1 MSNSNKVKKLWWLW
15 ALIGLVVVAAVVTVI
30 VIAGSKPS
38 QEAEAEVPEYKLYWN
53 VERTNYVALGI
64 SGATGRMPS
73 SDGYYY
79 MKLAVDGQQ
88 ERYMVEDYTLVN
100 QMEFMELMCLEFDEN
115 GVVIAALTP
124 EEAGYRIVADKYVV
138 ESVTDTQIVC
148 NTSVK
153 YKGMQATYELDEN
166 TAVYQIGDFEAM
178 MGVPGTVNVGDQ
190 VIVLED
196 SAGNVHTVYTFPY
209 VPPGDVYW
217 NIDRRWDS
225 TLRMTS
231 REPDGFG
238 YYIYDFAVNGQI
250 VTLKTKDKK
259 IADLID
265 KHASRSMG
273 ITLDEEG
280 NIAQILNAG
289 NYVCGG
295 GLLCN
300 NYKVTNITG
309 DEATFK
315 LGGNAYTEVLSKDC
329 KYFDVSGA
337 SSYIG
342 EPVDGIRIGDTVT
355 VLKDRRS
362 QVCLIFISGRMTDAD
377 VFWNVERNKVWNRTT
392 WTTNRKPA
400 ADGYYYIKLAGNG
413 EQVTVK
419 TRSYDIANL
428 VDSNVCWAVELDGD
442 EIVRA
447 VAAPNRYGGAMF
459 APYYVVTSLED
470 GKISAVNS
478 NGTVKTAKLSETCE
492 VYDVSSNATLVGMET
507 KVRVGD
513 TIYGLTD
520 LEGTVQYLFVTT
532 RAANGYIYWNVHR
545 QYDEK
550 TKETTRIPDA
560 EGYYHFEF
568 VVNGETKWLKTRSKA
583 IATKIDLVVTRARG
597 LVVDGDIILAVVAPN
612 ALEGYKGI
620 TPDVSW
626 ATVKSING
634 NQAVVI
640 KNGKEQVVTFSSWC
654 KFYDMT
660 NAYKDHRG
668 EETELRVGDVIVT
681 LKHEY
686 GKAWATYICGGRSA
700 AFNTDPTPC
709 GCGDGSWTTWDGTTP
724 LTTGH
729 YYLTQD
735 ITAPAGGW
743 TLKNG
748 TTYLRLDGHT
758 ISSDGRIFTIGDNA
772 NLYLCGHNG
781 GGTISGGSGDTK
793 SGAVIQCSS
802 TNGRIYAYNVDLVN
816 NGTGSA
822 TCENG
827 GVISV
832 SCFAELH
839 NVNIYG
845 GSVSRKGGNLAVM
858 PTGNLEMYG
867 GTVSGGVAKLDGG
880 NVLVTG
886 NAYFEDVTVVDG
898 ICPSGGNVSIT
909 AANKTAIINGCNI
922 RSSASD
928 GQGLF
933 LVSGTLEL
941 KGNIQITDHKDYDL
955 MLAGGAMLD
964 ITDMSSSSKV
974 GISMASPGVFAENT
988 NEQMKDCFESNDKAL
1003 GLVFENGSLSI
1014 ASNHSHC
1021 VCGGKL
1027 AGHSCTDTGFAAL
1040 TQEMFDSATANSV
1053 PVRVSGT
1060 TYRLSGGAYYLEENI
1075 TFGGQLIVSE
1085 ATSLC
1090 LNGKTITSSASRVLV
1105 VAGDTVSIGDC
1116 VGTGKVQGY
1125 KAATAASIL
1134 IQGSNGASGTQGTLS
1149 IYSGNIVGGQTTNS
1163 SSGQAANIHVYNGTL
1178 NVYGGTITG
1187 GKALG
1192 QGGNI
1197 LVAANQTMN
1206 IYGGTFIDGT
1216 ASAGNGIYV
1225 VAGAKVTLDGK
1236 ASIESIYLSG
1246 ASLIIKEM
1254 DTAKTVNLESSKTG
1268 VFAENVPADYS
1279 GCFKVSGKTVVYDS
1293 AAKTLSIGAA
1303 VVPPVEETHK
1313 HCLCS
1318 GTFAGHSCSN
1328 ITWEPLTEANLLSG
1342 NYKTDGSIYYYL
1354 TEDVQL
1360 TGSVTLAKKTLHLCL
1375 NGKTITAPATAR
1387 GFVLSGGT
1395 LDLTD
1400 CKQSGKLVGTTAK
1413 NGVCILVQGSS
1424 GGANGTKSTLNLY
1437 GGTVIGGAATAQGGA
1452 ICVSGGTMNMYGGK
1466 VEGGSAK
1473 TFGGAI
1479 FVDQTQVL
1487 NLYGGVVAS
1496 GTAGTKGKCV
1506 MGGANAKMTVGGSAQ
1521 IDELYV
1527 VSVNKI
1533 SVSTDVPLTDQASIT
1548 VYMDAP
1554 GVLAADVT
1562 VDCAKVFSATGYTV
1576 VWNEAE
1582 KTLAI
1587 Q

>member
-1 MSNSNKVKKLWWLW
+1 MSNTNKAKKLWWLW
-15 ALIGLVVVAAVVTVI
+15 VLLGLVVVTGVVAAI
-30 VIAGSKPS
+30 LAFASKS
-38 QEAEAEVPEYKLYWN
+38 QADKPEYKLYWN
-53 VERTNYVALGI
+53 VERSNYVALGM
-64 SGATGRMPS
+64 SGTTSRMPS

-79 MKLAVDGQQ
+79 MKMAVDGQQ
-88 ERYMVEDYTLVN
+88 ERYKVEDYTLVN

-115 GVVIAALTP
+115 GVVVAALTP

-153 YKGMQATYELDEN
+153 YKGMQVTYELGED
-166 TAVYQIGDFEAM
+166 TAVYQIADFEAM
-178 MGVPGTVNVGDQ
+178 MGVPGAVNVGDQ

-196 SAGNVHTVYTFPY
+196 SAGNVDTVYTFPY

-217 NIDRRWDS
+217 NINRMWDA

-231 REPDGFG
+231 REPDMYG
-238 YYIYDFAVNGQI
+238 YYSYDFAVNGEI
-250 VTLKTKDKK
+250 VTLKTQKK
-259 IADLID
+259 AIADLID

-273 ITLDEEG
+273 LTLDENG
-280 NIAQILNAG
+280 NIDQILNAG
-289 NYVCGG
+289 NAVCGG

-300 NYKVTNITG
+300 NYKVTNINDG
-309 DEATFK
+309 EVTFK

-329 KYFDVSGA
+329 KFFDVSGA
-337 SSYIG
+337 GSYIG
-342 EPVDGIRIGDTVT
+342 EPVDGVILGDTVT
-355 VLKDRRS
+355 VLKDRRD

-377 VFWNVERNKVWNRTT
+377 VFWNVDRNKVWNRST
-392 WTTNRKPA
+392 WTTDRERS

-413 EQVTVK
+413 EQITVK
-419 TRSYDIANL
+419 TRDYDIANT
-428 VDSNVCWAVELDGD
+428 VDSNVCWAVELNGD

-447 VAAPNRYGGAMF
+447 VAAANRYGGGMF
-459 APYYVVTSLED
+459 APYYVVTSLEN

-478 NGTVKTAKLSETCE
+478 SGTTKTAKLSETCE
-492 VYDVSSNATLVGMET
+492 VYDVSSGASFVGIESE
-507 KVRVGD
+507 VRVGD

-520 LEGTVQYLFVTT
+520 LDGTVQYLFVTS
-532 RAANGYIYWNVHR
+532 RPKSGYIYWNVNR
-545 QYDEK
+545 QYDSVAK
-550 TKETTRIPDA
+550 VTTRVPDA
-560 EGYYHFEF
+560 NGYYHFEF
-568 VVNGETKWLKTRSKA
+568 VVNGQTQWLKTKDKN
-583 IATKIDLVVTRARG
+583 IATSIDLVVTRARG
-597 LVVDGDIILAVVAPN
+597 LVVTGDIIRAVVAPN
-612 ALEGYKGI
+612 SLEGYKGVK
-620 TPDVSW
+620 PDVSW

-634 NQAVVI
+634 DKAVVV
-640 KNGKEQVVTFSSWC
+640 KNGKEQTVIFSQWC
-654 KFYDMT
+654 KFYNVT
-660 NAYKDHRG
+660 NAYNDHRG
-668 EETELRVGDVIVT
+668 EDTDLRVGDVIVT
-681 LKHEY
+681 LKNEY
-686 GKAWATYICGGRSA
+686 GKAVVTYICGGRSA
-700 AFNTDPTPC
+700 SFNTKPTAC
-709 GCGDGSWTTWDGTTP
+709 VCGDGKWTAWDGTTP

-793 SGAVIQCSS
+793 SGAVIQGSS
-802 TNGRIYAYNVDLVN
+802 TNGRIYAYNVDLCN
-816 NGTGSA
+816 NGTGA
-822 TCENG
+822 AICENG

-867 GTVSGGVAKLDGG
+867 CTVSGGVAKLDGG

-886 NAYFEDVTVVDG
+886 NAYFEDVTIVDG

-941 KGNIQITDHKDYDL
+941 QGNIQITDHKDYDL

-1003 GLVFENGSLSI
+1003 GLVYENGSLSI

-1021 VCGGKL
+1021 VCGGAL
-1027 AGHSCTDTGFAAL
+1027 AGHSCSDTGFAAL

-1060 TYRLSGGAYYLEENI
+1060 TYRLSGGAYYLEEDI

-1085 ATSLC
+1085 AASLC

-1105 VAGDTVSIGDC
+1105 VAGNTVSIGDC
-1116 VGTGKVQGY
+1116 VGSGKVQGY
-1125 KAATAASIL
+1125 KAATAANIL
-1134 IQGSNGASGTQGTLS
+1134 IQGSNGASGTKGTLN
-1149 IYSGNIVGGQTTNS
+1149 IFSGNIIGGQTTNS

-1246 ASLIIKEM
+1246 ASLTIKHM
-1254 DTAKTVNLESSKTG
+1254 DTAKVINLESSKTG
-1268 VFAENVPADYS
+1268 VFAENVTTDYS
-1279 GCFKVSGKTVVYDS
+1279 GCFAMSGKEVVYNS
-1293 AAKTLSIGAA
+1293 NAKTLSVVNAA
-1303 VVPPVEETHK
+1303 PPVLAHN
-1313 HCLCS
+1313 HCLCNGS
-1318 GTFAGHSCSN
+1318 FTGHSCATV
-1328 ITWEPLTEANLLSG
+1328 TWEPLTAADLKNG
-1342 NYKTDGSIYYYL
+1342 NYKTDGSVYYYL
-1354 TEDVQL
+1354 TEDVVL
-1360 TGSVTLAKKTLHLCL
+1360 TASVTLAKKTLHLCL
-1375 NGKTITAPATAR
+1375 NGKTITAPSAAR
-1387 GFVLSGGT
+1387 CFVLSGGT

-1400 CKQSGKLVGTTAK
+1400 CKTTGKLVGGKGK
-1413 NGVCILVQGSS
+1413 NGGCILVQGSS
-1424 GGANGTKSTLNLY
+1424 GGANGTLSALNLY
-1437 GGTVIGGAATAQGGA
+1437 GGTVVGGEATSTHGGS
-1452 ICVSGGTMNMYGGK
+1452 ICVAGGTMNMYGGK
-1466 VEGGSAK
+1466 VEGGKAK
-1473 TFGGAI
+1473 NFGGAI
-1479 FVDQTQVL
+1479 FVDQKQYL
-1487 NLYGGVVAS
+1487 NLYGGIVTS

-1506 MGGANAKMTVGGSAQ
+1506 MGGANAKITVGGSVKLE
-1521 IDELYV
+1521 ELYV

-1533 SVSTDVPLTDQASIT
+1533 SVSADVPLTKQASIV

-1554 GVLAADVT
+1554 GLLAENVL
-1562 VDCAKVFSATGYTV
+1562 VDCAEAFTAAGYIVAWDENT
-1576 VWNEAE
+1576 
-1582 KTLAI
+1582 KTLTLS
-1587 Q
+1587 